1 MIFIQFVK
9 KHTGGELDAPTLTI
23 SRLVA
28 AALPRD
34 AAPLLE
40 KIQSTYE
47 NYKKE
52 CKSTIPQVLI
62 SALLVA
68 EDHRFYVHGGVD
80 PLAILRAIW
89 CSCYRRHLI
98 GGSTIEQQLVRTLTG
113 RKERSIKRKV
123 KELALALCV
132 SHYVPKSDV
141 PGLYLS
147 VAYFGWGMNGI
158 RQAYGRLGI
167 DHRSMTARQA
177 AELVARLKY
186 PEPASPTTDRLCQIL
201 WRRDYILARLNS
213 VSVSDLVSVVRLAD
227 DETLLCNR

>member
-1 MIFIQFVK
+1 MPEPPITNEQNGSYFFLFANKNDIYPP
-9 KHTGGELDAPTLTI
+9 A
-23 SRLVA
+23 
-28 AALPRD
+28 
-34 AAPLLE
+34 LLE
-40 KIQSTYE
+40 KIQNTHE
-47 NYKKE
+47 NYQKE

-62 SALLVA
+62 STLLVA
-68 EDHRFYVHGGVD
+68 EDHRFYLHGGVD

-89 CSCYRRHLI
+89 HSCWRRRLV

-113 RKERSIKRKV
+113 RKERSVKRKL
-123 KELALALCV
+123 KELALSLCV
-132 SHYVPKSDV
+132 SDCVSKSDV

-186 PEPASPTTDRLCQIL
+186 PEPASLTTNRRCQIL
-201 WRRDYILARLNS
+201 WRRDYILGRLNS
-213 VSVSDLVSVVRLAD
+213 VSLSDHMGVVRLVE